1 MVCPVLNWG
10 LPLRNGVAS
19 AGLVPVGESFCTTTR
34 TRKHRPLWACPRGT
48 PVCPRIGHAPVC
60 KPGFHRDKP
69 GGEQFY
75 VACEGSAETGFHRG
89 QPGWELPWQFCSDWP
104 EPPLLNLTLH

>member
-1 MVCPVLNWG
+1 MVRPVLNWG
-10 LPLRNGVAS
+10 LPFRNGVAS
-19 AGLVPVGESFCTTTR
+19 AGLVPVGASFCTTTR

-48 PVCPRIGHAPVC
+48 LVCPRIGHAPVC

-69 GGEQFY
+69 GGEQFE

-89 QPGWELPWQFCSDWP
+89 KPGWGAS
-104 EPPLLNLTLH
+104 LTILF